1 MFVTYLPKG
10 IYQSPIQEI
19 RIQKRRSHAFLISLN
34 QHHFG
39 TQCMGEVMMVKKLKK
54 CMTMKLPFLQNRTPM
69 EKESNNTGMT
79 ILNKESRATLIQ
91 VVRALSEQQ
100 KIVEQMAD
108 AGMDIYEKLPEG
120 LQLSSRFE
128 KLDCS
133 NWTLKEAALDI
144 ESAIT
149 GIKSVI
155 E

>member
-1 MFVTYLPKG
+1 MTIKLPFFQNK
-10 IYQSPIQEI
+10 PP
-19 RIQKRRSHAFLISLN
+19 
-34 QHHFG
+34 
-39 TQCMGEVMMVKKLKK
+39 MVKK
-54 CMTMKLPFLQNRTPM
+54 P
-69 EKESNNTGMT
+69 NNTGMT
-79 ILNKESRATLIQ
+79 ILNKESRAILIQ
-91 VVRALSEQQ
+91 VVRTLAEQQ

>member
-1 MFVTYLPKG
+1 
-10 IYQSPIQEI
+10 
-19 RIQKRRSHAFLISLN
+19 
-34 QHHFG
+34 
-39 TQCMGEVMMVKKLKK
+39 
-54 CMTMKLPFLQNRTPM
+54 MTMKLPFFQNRTPM
-69 EKESNNTGMT
+69 KKESNYTAMT
-79 ILNKESRATLIQ
+79 ILNKESRTTLIQ
-91 VVRALSEQQ
+91 VVRTLSEQQ

>member
-1 MFVTYLPKG
+1 
-10 IYQSPIQEI
+10 
-19 RIQKRRSHAFLISLN
+19 
-34 QHHFG
+34 
-39 TQCMGEVMMVKKLKK
+39 MG
-54 CMTMKLPFLQNRTPM
+54 MTIKLPFFQNKPPM
-69 EKESNNTGMT
+69 VKEPNNTGMT
-79 ILNKESRATLIQ
+79 ILNKESRAILIQ
-91 VVRALSEQQ
+91 VVRTLAEQQ

-128 KLDCS
+128 NLDCS

>member
-1 MFVTYLPKG
+1 
-10 IYQSPIQEI
+10 
-19 RIQKRRSHAFLISLN
+19 
-34 QHHFG
+34 
-39 TQCMGEVMMVKKLKK
+39 
-54 CMTMKLPFLQNRTPM
+54 MKN
-69 EKESNNTGMT
+69 ESNNKGMT

-100 KIVEQMAD
+100 KIIEQMAE
-108 AGMDIYEKLPEG
+108 AGMDIYYKLPEG